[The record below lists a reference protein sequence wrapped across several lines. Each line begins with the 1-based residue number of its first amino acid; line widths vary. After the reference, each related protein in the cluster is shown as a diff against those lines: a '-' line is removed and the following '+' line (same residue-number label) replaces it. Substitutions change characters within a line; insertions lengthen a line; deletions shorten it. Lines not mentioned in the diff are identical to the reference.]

1 MSKTNPVDRKYSRE
15 HEWARD
21 DGDGTVTVGIT
32 DYAQEMLTDIVFVE
46 LPAIGKVVRQMDP
59 FAVVESVK
67 SVSDVYAPVA
77 GSVVAVNEKLAQAAD
92 LLNKDPHGEG
102 WIVRLKMTDASAIAS
117 LMTAGDYEKYL
128 EGLEA

>member
-1 MSKTNPVDRKYSRE
+1 MYPNAFHYTKE
-15 HEWARD
+15 HEWVRVE
-21 DGDGTVTVGIT
+21 GDEAVIGIT
-32 DYAQEMLTDIVFVE
+32 EFAQKQLGDIIYVE
-46 LPAIGKVVRQMDP
+46 LPEVGKALAVHQAIG
-59 FAVVESVK
+59 VVESVK

>member
-1 MSKTNPVDRKYSRE
+1 VI
-15 HEWARD
+15 
-21 DGDGTVTVGIT
+21 GIT
-32 DYAQEMLTDIVFVE
+32 EFAQKQLGDIIYVE
-46 LPAIGKVVRQMDP
+46 LPEVGKALAVHQAIG
-59 FAVVESVK
+59 VVESVK